1 MCHTGIT
8 LNIFIELTSLGDK
21 SAVWLVTSLIYSV
34 MTPPRSSRGYTPT
47 SWHGI
52 RPLGFISTFNI
63 VSEKRRHWR
72 NKYEYEFYVAVLCSV
87 AMPMA
92 LLALDR
98 NVQQALH
105 CTAARSWIFSTLV
118 ILHLSQDH
126 DSDSNCEFHC
136 RYPLPYLRPP
146 GCSWL
151 STD

>member
-1 MCHTGIT
+1 MESDPLDLYQPSTLCLKKEDTGEI
-8 LNIFIELTSLGDK
+8 NMNMYF
-21 SAVWLVTSLIYSV
+21 
-34 MTPPRSSRGYTPT
+34 M
-47 SWHGI
+47 
-52 RPLGFISTFNI
+52 
-63 VSEKRRHWR
+63 
-72 NKYEYEFYVAVLCSV
+72 YVANLCSV

-146 GCSWL
+146 RLFVVVNWL
-151 STD
+151 VTID